1 MGIKLFAFLG
11 TSNYKETEY
20 FFDDGSKNLIRT
32 YKTPY
37 IQEALA
43 KLLDEPELEVIIFI
57 TEDANKKNWV
67 SEDKVGLK
75 NRLENINVKFKAV
88 GIPNGKSNSEV
99 WEIFK
104 IVYDEIEENDRIYVD
119 VTQSFRSIP
128 IIFMSV
134 LNHAKV
140 AKKCD
145 IRRILYGAY
154 EASIDGRAPIY
165 DLTLFNQITEWSS
178 GVEQLLSIGECDM
191 FCSIVNKSIKPILAE
206 AKGTDELINLTREC
220 SNYIKEFYTDL
231 KLCRAQSIQTDG
243 KKLYEV
249 LGEIK
254 KQNTSQ
260 YRSVQPFFNLLE
272 KIEIQVS
279 FFNNNNIVDNTLEC
293 TKLCRDFGHYQQAYT
308 FLLENIVNYICVKAE
323 LDWTQYGDERKKAE
337 NIIRSKYLKGCCITE
352 NEKMIMENKL
362 KDFTVEM
369 AELHR
374 NLGEVRNDLNHAEF
388 RRDAISKKKIVNN
401 LDLFIGRFIN
411 LYLK

>member
-11 TSNYKETEY
+11 TADYHETEY
-20 FFDDGSKNLIRT
+20 FFDDGLKDLRT

-37 IQEALA
+37 TQEALVEM
-43 KLLDEPELEVIIFI
+43 LGEPELEVILFI
-57 TEDANKKNWV
+57 TEKADKENW
-67 SEDKVGLK
+67 EPDGKLGLK
-75 NRLENINVKFKAV
+75 SRLERINSKYKAV
-88 GIPNGKSNSEV
+88 RIPNGKSNDEI

-104 IVYDEIEENDRIYVD
+104 IVYDEIDKKDTIYVD

-140 AKKCD
+140 VKECEIK
-145 IRRILYGAY
+145 RILYGAY
-154 EASIDGRAPIY
+154 EAAVDGKAPIY

-178 GVEQLLSIGECDM
+178 GVEQLLSIGECDV

-206 AKGTDELINLTREC
+206 AKGTDELINRTREC
-220 SNYIKEFYTDL
+220 SKYIKEFYTDL
-231 KLCRAQSIQTDG
+231 KLCRAQSIQKHG
-243 KKLYEV
+243 KKLYE
-249 LGEIK
+249 LLSKIK
-254 KQNTSQ
+254 ALNKSQ
-260 YRSVQPFFNLLE
+260 HVTVQPFFNLLE

-279 FFNNNNIVDNTLEC
+279 FFNNNNIIDNTLEC

-308 FLLENIVNYICVKAE
+308 FLLENIVNYVCVKAD
-323 LDWTQYGDERKKAE
+323 LDWTQYGAERKKAE
-337 NIIRSKYLKGCCITE
+337 NIIRSKYVKECSITGD
-352 NEKMIMENKL
+352 EKMIIDNKL

-388 RRDAISKKKIVNN
+388 RKGALPKKKIINN
-401 LDLFIGRFIN
+401 LDLFIGRFVD